1 MLVEKKLRDVTK
13 EEFKE
18 WVSRTC
24 GKIMC
29 KDCPFI
35 TVNCGAYSTK
45 NWIDSK
51 DIFKDD
57 FLNKKIPV
65 KLPDLLDEV
74 EKKYLA
80 NIIKPFRD
88 KVIKI
93 RKEPSCYYMSKARIG
108 IDTPGMTTWL
118 PYFNARDMYV
128 NMENNTNYTLE
139 ELGL

>member
-18 WVSRTC
+18 WVSRNC
-24 GKIMC
+24 GKIEC
-29 KDCPFI
+29 IDCPFI
-35 TVNCGAYSTK
+35 SVNCGAYATK

-65 KLPDLLDEV
+65 KLPDVLDEV

-80 NIIKPFRD
+80 NIIRPFRD

-93 RKEPSCYYMSKARIG
+93 RKEASYYYMDKARIG
-108 IDTPGMTTWL
+108 IDTTGMTTWL
-118 PYFNARDMYV
+118 PYFNAKDMYV
-128 NMENNTNYTLE
+128 NMENDTNYTLE